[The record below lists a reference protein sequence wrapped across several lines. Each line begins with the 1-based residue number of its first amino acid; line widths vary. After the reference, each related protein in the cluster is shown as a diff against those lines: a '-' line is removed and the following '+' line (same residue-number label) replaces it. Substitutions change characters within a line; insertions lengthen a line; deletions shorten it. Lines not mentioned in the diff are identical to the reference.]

1 MVYTLIWF
9 TPLKNAKNIAFI
21 TEIVVFPTGEK
32 LLPSEKYSM
41 TEAPINDYSWEM
53 NLTIRSLDKN
63 DFVRYICS
71 SENALGK
78 AEGDVRL
85 QGTHSEGFSKIEIKN
100 VRYANA
106 KIFILILSLFYS

>member
-1 MVYTLIWF
+1 M
-9 TPLKNAKNIAFI
+9 
-21 TEIVVFPTGEK
+21 
-32 LLPSEKYSM
+32 S
-41 TEAPINDYSWEM
+41 EAPITDYSWEM

-85 QGTHSEGFSKIEIKN
+85 QGTHHLLADFRAIESFM
-100 VRYANA
+100 A
-106 KIFILILSLFYS
+106 ILKLALAMYF